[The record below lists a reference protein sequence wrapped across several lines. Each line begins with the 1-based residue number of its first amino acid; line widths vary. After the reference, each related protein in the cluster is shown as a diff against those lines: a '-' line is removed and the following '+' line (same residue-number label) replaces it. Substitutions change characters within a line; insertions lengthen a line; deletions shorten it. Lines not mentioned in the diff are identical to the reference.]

1 MARRISFMILTA
13 VIIMATGALSS
24 DESYLRLTRI
34 SYIEGNVSYQRS
46 PEVDWSAASINMP
59 MEPGDRIY
67 TGPNGKIEIEF
78 EDNTVLQLAENTDI
92 EFLSLNDD
100 RVQLRMLV
108 GLATLSVSSNSDFE
122 VNTPAAAFNTV
133 RQGIYRFEV
142 DESGTSNAIVRVG
155 KLEAANNYFSRS
167 VDGRQRIRVRL
178 GTDGN
183 REVMAYDER
192 DAWDEWTDR
201 RVIDRRAYASR
212 SYLPDTVYMGSAE
225 LDRYGRWVNIAGY
238 GSAWVPN
245 NVDSY
250 WSPYSVGR
258 WCYRPSFGW
267 TWVSYEPWGWLP
279 YHYGR
284 WQQPASFGWCWIPG
298 EGFSFNFWSP
308 GLVAFYSGSG
318 WISWCPLGPG
328 DYYNVDRY
336 HYNRGIYQYQ
346 VDRLRRLHTR
356 ADGDFF
362 NRNARGAFRTV
373 DVDRF
378 RSGSFHERSSDTRWG
393 NISRPWREGNYVR
406 DRLDLTPNSASYRA
420 APDRPAARP
429 RMDRERPV
437 VVRSEPPSRENN
449 RNRDQFNRITN
460 PQVPPAPSR
469 WSVGREAGNAG
480 SRRETGNAENRRE
493 SDRQEPAKSYS
504 SRGSTSSEIL
514 RPDNRE
520 KGRPQTQPQT
530 GRIAPDSQERP
541 APEQGI
547 SNRDRAMPRNNS
559 RWRNEQP
566 AIATPPPPPAPTSP
580 SEPQRENRSLGSRER
595 KVAEPSQSNS
605 PPSDPKPSQWRTE
618 GRPEQASPPPSN
630 NRSERPSD
638 PPSRSVK
645 EPSQEKSSPGRSW
658 GRWGSGRD
666 SGDSPKSSDD
676 KKDRRK

>member
-1 MARRISFMILTA
+1 MVRRISFIILTA
-13 VIIMATGALSS
+13 VIIMATWAFSA
-24 DESYLRLTRI
+24 DDRYLRLTRI
-34 SYIEGNVSYQRS
+34 SYIEGDVSYQRS

-67 TGPNGKIEIEF
+67 TGPNGRIEIEF
-78 EDNTVLQLAENTDI
+78 EDNTVLRLAENTDV

-122 VNTPAAAFNTV
+122 INTPAAAFNTV
-133 RQGIYRFEV
+133 SQGIYRFEV

-155 KLEAANNYFSRS
+155 KMEAANNYFSCS
-167 VDGRQRIRVRL
+167 IDSRQRIRVRP

-183 REVMAYDER
+183 REVMAYDGR
-192 DAWDEWTDR
+192 DIWDEWTDR
-201 RVIDRRAYASR
+201 RVIDLRASTSRR
-212 SYLPDTVYMGSAE
+212 YLPSTVSMGSAE
-225 LDRYGRWVNIAGY
+225 LDRYGRWVTIAGY

-245 NVDSY
+245 DVDSY

-284 WQQPASFGWCWIPG
+284 WQQHASFGWCWIPG

-308 GLVAFYSGSG
+308 GLVAFYSGTG

-328 DYYNVDRY
+328 DYYNINHY

-356 ADGDFF
+356 AAGDSF

-378 RSGSFHERSSDTRWG
+378 RSGSFNERSSDSRWG
-393 NISRPWREGNYVR
+393 NIARPWKEGNFVR
-406 DRLDLTPNSASYRA
+406 ERFDLAPNSASFRA

-449 RNRDQFNRITN
+449 RNHNQFSRITN

-469 WSVGREAGNAG
+469 WSIGREPSN
-480 SRRETGNAENRRE
+480 NENRRE
-493 SDRQEPAKSYS
+493 SGRPEPAKSNS
-504 SRGSTSSEIL
+504 SRWSI
-514 RPDNRE
+514 NRE
-520 KGRPQTQPQT
+520 VPRPSIGNREQERLQTQPE
-530 GRIAPDSQERP
+530 RIAPASQERT
-541 APEQGI
+541 APEQGM
-547 SNRDRAMPRNNS
+547 SHRDQSTPQNNS
-559 RWRNEQP
+559 RWRNDRP
-566 AIATPPPPPAPTSP
+566 VISTPPLPAAPPSP
-580 SEPQRENRSLGSRER
+580 SEPQRENRNFGSRER
-595 KVAEPSQSNS
+595 IVTEPSQGNS
-605 PPSDPKPSQWRTE
+605 PPSDATPSRWRTE
-618 GRPEQASPPPSN
+618 GRSEHASPSSN
-630 NRSERPSD
+630 NQSERPSEST
-638 PPSRSVK
+638 SRSVK
-645 EPSQEKSSPGRSW
+645 EPSQEKSNSGHNL
-658 GRWGSGRD
+658 GRWGSIRD
-666 SGDSPKSSDD
+666 KDDSRKSSDD
-676 KKDRRK
+676 KKDRKK